1 MEIGVEKLLHFPE
14 KTQSILRG
22 FDDLYPC
29 SLTLTL
35 TNQCNAKCSWCS
47 AKSIRKLLPD
57 RLTRQ
62 NLATLWE
69 DLKTRGTTGIT
80 LEGHGEPTLHP
91 EFKDIVRDI
100 VRAGLEVGLITNGI
114 LYDYEDV
121 SSLFNWIEV
130 SLDAGSVATYCAT
143 KKVDAFERVREH
155 IVDMLIDRPGQVTG
169 IGYVVTRR
177 NYMEVP
183 RMMIWAQGIGA
194 SYFNMR
200 PVVDAPNQW
209 IGTTDLPD
217 TASYLNMP
225 IINHMREHSI
235 HGNAGLP
242 CIAHSLSGVIAADGS
257 VLFCARLANKYAG
270 TEDFPV
276 IGNILEQPFHAIWN
290 SVQRK
295 QWARQVSSPQYTL
308 KHCPACRFT
317 KFNQILWRRRDCKT
331 RGFI

>member
-22 FDDLYPC
+22 YDDLYPC
-29 SLTLTL
+29 SMTLTL

-47 AKSIRKLLPD
+47 AKSIRGLLPD
-57 RLTRQ
+57 KLTRK
-62 NLATLWE
+62 NLAPLWG

-91 EFKDIVRDI
+91 EFKGIVQDIVE
-100 VRAGLEVGLITNGI
+100 AGLEVGLITNGI

-121 SSLFNWIEV
+121 SPLFNWIEV
-130 SLDAGSVATYCAT
+130 SLDAGCVTTYRDT
-143 KKVDAFERVREH
+143 KKVDAFERVRERV
-155 IVDMLIDRPGQVTG
+155 VDMLIDRPGQVTG

-177 NYMEVP
+177 NKDEVSK
-183 RMMIWAQGIGA
+183 MITWAQGIGA

-200 PVVDAPNQW
+200 PVVDAPAQW
-209 IGTTDLPD
+209 VGTGGLPETDN
-217 TASYLNMP
+217 YLGMP

-235 HGNAGLP
+235 DGNAGLP

-270 TEDFPV
+270 TGDFPV

-290 SVQRK
+290 SQKRWH
-295 QWARQVSSPQYTL
+295 WARRVADRQYTL
-308 KHCPACRFT
+308 EHCPACRFT
-317 KFNQILWRRRDCKT
+317 KFNQVLWRRRNCKT